1 MFTTT
6 CESLT
11 KRSVNIVRN
20 EIIDLLDDSET
31 KDNKIIS
38 LEEDPQDNELRSN
51 TRPTSFD
58 DFVGQDD
65 IVTHL
70 SIMIEAAISSGR
82 PLDHV
87 LLAGPPGLGK
97 TSLASIIAKEMGVNL
112 VITSGPALERPGDL
126 AAILSNLKDNDVL
139 FIDEIHR
146 LSRNIEEVLYPA
158 MEDYQFDIVIGKG
171 PTARSV
177 RIDLPKFTLVG
188 ATTRTGS
195 ITGPLRDRF
204 GFFARVQYYSD
215 ENLVKIVE
223 RVAKIDDIKISSNAA
238 ASIAMRGRGTPRI
251 VQRLY
256 RRVRDYCLV
265 KNDGDITPKGVEQA
279 CELFGIDESGLDN
292 SDRAYLECLTKT
304 YSGRAVGVSTLAV
317 TLGESN
323 ETIEDMIEP
332 YLIINGFIERTSRG
346 RIATEKAFLHMNVE
360 PISQKK
366 NDNNGEMSL
375 LDQ

>member
-1 MFTTT
+1 M
-6 CESLT
+6 
-11 KRSVNIVRN
+11 RN
-20 EIIDLLDDSET
+20 EIIDLLDESET
-31 KDNKIIS
+31 KDANDIS
-38 LEEDPQDNELRSN
+38 ITEDIVDSEIRNT

-65 IVTHL
+65 IITHL
-70 SIMIEAAISSGR
+70 SIMIEAAKTSGR

-97 TSLASIIAKEMGVNL
+97 TSLAQIVAKEMGVNL
-112 VITSGPALERPGDL
+112 VVTSGPALERPGDL

-158 MEDYQFDIVIGKG
+158 MEDFQFDIVIGKG

-215 ENLVKIVE
+215 ENLIKIVE
-223 RVAKIDDIKISSNAA
+223 RVAKIDDIKISSDAA
-238 ASIAMRGRGTPRI
+238 FSIAKRGRGTPRI

-256 RRVRDYCLV
+256 RRVRDFCLV
-265 KNDGDITPKGVEQA
+265 KHDGDITPLGVNQA
-279 CELFGIDESGLDN
+279 CELFGIDEFGLDN
-292 SDRAYLECLTKT
+292 SDRAYLECLTST
-304 YSGRAVGVSTLAV
+304 YSGRPVGVSTLAV

-346 RIATEKAFLHMNVE
+346 RIATEKAFLHLNLE
-360 PISQKK
+360 PDVFSTQ
-366 NDNNGEMSL
+366 E
-375 LDQ
+375 

>member
-1 MFTTT
+1 M
-6 CESLT
+6 
-11 KRSVNIVRN
+11 RN
-20 EIIDLLDDSET
+20 EIIDLVSEEPQAQEM
-31 KDNKIIS
+31 D
-38 LEEDPQDNELRSN
+38 LEIRNS
-51 TRPTSFD
+51 TRPSSFD
-58 DFVGQDD
+58 EFVGQDD
-65 IVTHL
+65 IITHL
-70 SIMIEAAISSGR
+70 SIMIEAAKTSSR

-97 TSLASIIAKEMGVNL
+97 TSLATIIAKEMGVNL
-112 VITSGPALERPGDL
+112 YITSGPALERPGDL

-158 MEDYQFDIVIGKG
+158 MEDFQFDIVIGKG

-215 ENLVKIVE
+215 ENLIKIVE
-223 RVAKIDDIKISSNAA
+223 RVAKIDDTKIDADAA
-238 ASIAMRGRGTPRI
+238 FHVARRGRGTPRI

-265 KNDGDITPKGVEQA
+265 KHDGDITVDGVRDA
-279 CELFGIDESGLDN
+279 CELFGIDEQGLDQ
-292 SDRAYLECLTKT
+292 SDRTYLQCLVNT
-304 YSGRAVGVSTLAV
+304 YSGRPVGASTLAV
-317 TLGESN
+317 TLGETT

-346 RIATEKAFLHMNVE
+346 RIATDKAYAHLNVKMNRSPQQE
-360 PISQKK
+360 
-366 NDNNGEMSL
+366 L
-375 LDQ
+375 LIEEEDIDV

>member
-1 MFTTT
+1 M
-6 CESLT
+6 
-11 KRSVNIVRN
+11 RN
-20 EIIDLLDDSET
+20 EIIDLVDNAKSGESENQKVEDSADSEIRNT
-31 KDNKIIS
+31 
-38 LEEDPQDNELRSN
+38 
-51 TRPTSFD
+51 TRPRNFD

-65 IVTHL
+65 IITHL
-70 SIMIEAAISSGR
+70 SIMIEAAKTSSR

-87 LLAGPPGLGK
+87 LFAGPPGLGK
-97 TSLASIIAKEMGVNL
+97 TSLAAIVAREMGVNL
-112 VITSGPALERPGDL
+112 SVTSGPALDRPGDL

-158 MEDYQFDIVIGKG
+158 MEDFQFDIVIGKG

-177 RIDLPKFTLVG
+177 RIDLPKFTLIG

-204 GFFARVQYYSD
+204 GFFGRVQYYSD
-215 ENLVKIVE
+215 ENLEKIVE
-223 RVAKIDDIKISSNAA
+223 RVAKIDGIKISLEA
-238 ASIAMRGRGTPRI
+238 ASLIAKRGRGTPRI

-265 KNDGDITPKGVEQA
+265 KHGGDITSKGVNEA
-279 CELFGIDESGLDN
+279 SELFGIDESGLDN
-292 SDRAYLECLTKT
+292 SDRTYLECLTTT

-332 YLIINGFIERTSRG
+332 YLIINGFIERTARG
-346 RIATEKAFLHMNVE
+346 RIATNKAYLHLDID
-360 PISQKK
+360 PISEKSGT
-366 NDNNGEMSL
+366 NGEEMTL
-375 LDQ
+375 LEQ

>member
-1 MFTTT
+1 MFATYGKGIRFI
-6 CESLT
+6 L
-11 KRSVNIVRN
+11 RN
-20 EIIDLLDDSET
+20 EIIDLVDPE
-31 KDNKIIS
+31 I
-38 LEEDPQDNELRSN
+38 EEEVVDVEIRNS
-51 TRPTSFD
+51 TRPSSFD
-58 DFVGQDD
+58 EFVGQDD
-65 IVTHL
+65 IITHL
-70 SIMIEAAISSGR
+70 SIMIEAAKTSLR

-97 TSLASIIAKEMGVNL
+97 TSLASIIAREMGVNL
-112 VITSGPALERPGDL
+112 SVPSGPALERPGDL

-158 MEDYQFDIVIGKG
+158 MEDFQFDIVIGKG

-204 GFFARVQYYSD
+204 GFFARVQYYTD
-215 ENLVKIVE
+215 ENLIKIVE
-223 RVAKIDDIKISSNAA
+223 RVAKLDETNITPEA
-238 ASIAMRGRGTPRI
+238 ASLIAKRGRGTPRI

-265 KNDGDITPKGVEQA
+265 KHDSDINPEGVNNA
-279 CELFGIDESGLDN
+279 CELFGIDEQGLDN
-292 SDRAYLECLTKT
+292 SDRAYLECLTAT

-332 YLIINGFIERTSRG
+332 YLIINGFVERTSRG
-346 RIATEKAFLHMNVE
+346 RVATEKAFMHLNIE
-360 PISQKK
+360 PKSIPQR
-366 NDNNGEMSL
+366 
-375 LDQ
+375 DQADKD

>member
-1 MFTTT
+1 M
-6 CESLT
+6 
-11 KRSVNIVRN
+11 RN
-20 EIIDLLDDSET
+20 EIIDLVSDEPEEET
-31 KDNKIIS
+31 IDVEIRNS
-38 LEEDPQDNELRSN
+38 
-51 TRPTSFD
+51 TRPSSFD
-58 DFVGQDD
+58 EFVGQDD
-65 IVTHL
+65 IITHL
-70 SIMIEAAISSGR
+70 SIMIEAAKTSSR

-97 TSLASIIAKEMGVNL
+97 TSLANIIAKEMGVNL
-112 VITSGPALERPGDL
+112 YVTSGPALERPGDL

-158 MEDYQFDIVIGKG
+158 MEDFQFDIVIGKG

-215 ENLVKIVE
+215 ENLIKIIE
-223 RVAKIDDIKISSNAA
+223 RVANIDDTNIDADAA
-238 ASIAMRGRGTPRI
+238 FQIARRGRGTPRI

-265 KNDGDITPKGVEQA
+265 KNDGDITANGVESA
-279 CELFGIDESGLDN
+279 CELFGIDKEGLDH
-292 SDRAYLECLTKT
+292 SDRTYLECLVNT
-304 YSGRAVGVSTLAV
+304 YSGRPVGASTLAV
-317 TLGESN
+317 TLGEST

-346 RIATEKAFLHMNVE
+346 RVATDKAYDHLKIKINRLPLQE
-360 PISQKK
+360 
-366 NDNNGEMSL
+366 SL
-375 LDQ
+375 IIPEEIDA

>member
-1 MFTTT
+1 M
-6 CESLT
+6 
-11 KRSVNIVRN
+11 RN
-20 EIIDLLDDSET
+20 EIIDLVNEEPVEEVED
-31 KDNKIIS
+31 
-38 LEEDPQDNELRSN
+38 LEIRSS
-51 TRPTSFD
+51 TRPSSFD
-58 DFVGQDD
+58 EFVGQDD
-65 IVTHL
+65 IITHL
-70 SIMIEAAISSGR
+70 SIMIEAAKTSSR

-97 TSLASIIAKEMGVNL
+97 TSLATIIAKEMGVNL
-112 VITSGPALERPGDL
+112 YITSGPALERPGDL

-158 MEDYQFDIVIGKG
+158 MEDFQFDIVIGKG

-177 RIDLPKFTLVG
+177 RIDLPKFTLIG

-215 ENLVKIVE
+215 ENLIKIVE
-223 RVAKIDDIKISSNAA
+223 RVAKLDETKIDTDAA
-238 ASIAMRGRGTPRI
+238 FHIARRGRGTPRI

-265 KNDGDITPKGVEQA
+265 KNDGDITIDGVKNA
-279 CELFGIDESGLDN
+279 CELFGIDEQGLDQ
-292 SDRAYLECLTKT
+292 SDRTYLECLVNT
-304 YSGRAVGVSTLAV
+304 YNGRPVGASTLAV
-317 TLGESN
+317 TLGEST

-346 RIATEKAFLHMNVE
+346 RVATDKAYNHLNVKIDRLPLQE
-360 PISQKK
+360 
-366 NDNNGEMSL
+366 SL
-375 LDQ
+375 IDSDEVDV